1 MYLQNEHPHD
11 CSIFNL
17 PGLSYDVGTIQSSN
31 ILFSLRTS
39 PLQAMLMPTP
49 DSELWLCMHWM
60 EIQYIYIL
68 QEPKFHRTNFGRVT
82 PSDLNRS
89 RQGFLSGR
97 GGASPTDHGKVRQGF
112 LPGRV
117 TPPNELNKSRNG
129 YLGGGVGLI
138 TPPELTRSGRQTAGY
153 LASGRATPS
162 EVKRQQQPGPQTT
175 STPATGTDN
184 WSKFNRLIWSS
195 KKSS

>member
-1 MYLQNEHPHD
+1 
-11 CSIFNL
+11 
-17 PGLSYDVGTIQSSN
+17 
-31 ILFSLRTS
+31 
-39 PLQAMLMPTP
+39 
-49 DSELWLCMHWM
+49 M
-60 EIQYIYIL
+60 EIQYIYIYIL

-97 GGASPTDHGKVRQGF
+97 GTSPTDHGKVRQGF

-129 YLGGGVGLI
+129 YLGGGGIGLI

-175 STPATGTDN
+175 STPATGTDIL
-184 WSKFNRLIWSS
+184 SKLNF
-195 KKSS
+195 